1 MEATAIKLW
10 NKNFL
15 LMVSGQFISI
25 FGNAV
30 LTFALPLYI
39 LYLTDSAA
47 LYGLVLGLPYA
58 AFLIASPIGGL
69 MADRLKKQ
77 RIMFWLDTTV
87 TAIIV
92 LFTIASGLFIA
103 IVPIVI
109 LKLFALNAIQS
120 MYTPTVY
127 ASIPLLTPSDKLVRA
142 NSVVT
147 TVDTISNL
155 AAPAAA
161 GFLFISFGLFP
172 ILVVCAICFAITAI
186 IDLFI
191 RIPYE
196 KQQTNRGILQ
206 IVKSDMTEAIHFII
220 KKNATLIRIAVLY
233 FVVPMLVGPIIV
245 VGIPI
250 FITQHFDMGMEYIG
264 IIKTIGWGGAVL
276 GSLLAGFLGERL
288 SIKSVP
294 LTSILLGL
302 TIVPIGAILLFTI
315 PFFASYVIM
324 TIAAVAY
331 FAVFILFIIPINAH
345 IQKVVPEELL
355 GKVASLFNVIPFFAS
370 GVGFTLFGILFEQF
384 YSVSWLVIFVA
395 ALICSI
401 VTLILRKQFME
412 AKADV

>member
-15 LMVSGQFISI
+15 LMVSGQLISI

-30 LTFALPLYI
+30 LTFTLPLYI

-77 RIMFWLDTTV
+77 RIMFWLDTAV

-92 LFTIASGLFIA
+92 LFTIASGLFTA

-120 MYTPTVY
+120 MYTPSVY

-147 TVDTISNL
+147 TVDTMSNL
-155 AAPAAA
+155 AAPAVA

-196 KQQTNRGILQ
+196 KQQTNERILQ
-206 IVKSDMTEAIHFII
+206 IVKSDMTEAIRFVV
-220 KKNATLIRIAVLY
+220 KKNPTLVKIATLY
-233 FVVPMLVGPIIV
+233 FFIPMLVGSIIV
-245 VGIPI
+245 IGIPI
-250 FITQHFDMGMEYIG
+250 FIIQHFGMGMEYIG
-264 IIKTIGWGGAVL
+264 IIKAIGWGGAVL
-276 GSLLAGFLGERL
+276 GGVLAGLLGEKL

-294 LTSILLGL
+294 FTSMFLGL
-302 TIVPIGAILLFTI
+302 VSIPIGIVLLLDI

-324 TIAAVAY
+324 ALAAVAY
-331 FAVFILFIIPINAH
+331 MAIFFLFVIPINAH
-345 IQKVVPEELL
+345 MQKIVPEELL
-355 GKVASLFNVIPFFAS
+355 GKVASLFDVVPFFAS
-370 GVGFTLFGILFEQF
+370 GIGFTLFGILFEQF
-384 YSVSWLVIFVA
+384 YSLSWLIIFVA
-395 ALICSI
+395 ALICVI